1 MCRSL
6 TKQPLNMTDVSE
18 VLLEALKAS
27 YYANFQ
33 VDTFILAVYK
43 KMLTGF
49 NVQTT
54 HIHLSCESLDE
65 IDSRDLSLSLQVHF
79 KSLKLREMQ
88 DAIRRTFIDP
98 LRENSI

>member
-1 MCRSL
+1 MCRTL

-18 VLLEALKAS
+18 VLLEALKAP

-33 VDTFILAVYK
+33 VDTFILVAYK

-54 HIHLSCESLDE
+54 HIHLSWESLDE
-65 IDSRDLSLSLQVHF
+65 IDSSSLSLSL
-79 KSLKLREMQ
+79 SLYR
-88 DAIRRTFIDP
+88 FISSY
-98 LRENSI
+98 LN